1 MDLQYKPTKQK
12 KEKPVK
18 APKMPKADKP
28 MSFGSAKT
36 VKIDKPKKVKEP
48 KIKAPKPEK
57 AVSFTPT
64 KVEKAQK
71 FEKIDKLKKPV
82 NTKVLAISLSAV
94 AVLLCVGLIIF
105 LNVTGFGEESPAIK
119 PEKLTI
125 IELPNKVEYTVG
137 ELAAFSDMKIQVTL
151 SNGVNITLKASDC
164 EVTGFDS
171 SAPTDAQTI
180 TVKYKDLLTTFN
192 VKITKSQGGNNPT
205 GKVTGLTF
213 KTLPK
218 TEYKVGE
225 FPSLAGGVLLLNY
238 ENGSY
243 KEIELSYD
251 HIFNFNTDT
260 AGTHTVNVM
269 VEERGVVYETTYTI
283 TVTE

>member
-36 VKIDKPKKVKEP
+36 VKIDRSKKVKEP
-48 KIKAPKPEK
+48 KIKAPKREK
-57 AVSFTPT
+57 AVSFAPT
-64 KVEKAQK
+64 KVDKAQK
-71 FEKIDKLKKPV
+71 FEKASKFKKPL
-82 NTKVLAISLSAV
+82 NTKALVISLSALV
-94 AVLLCVGLIIF
+94 VILCVGLIVF
-105 LNVTGFGEESPAIK
+105 LNITGFGEGKPTIK
-119 PEKLTI
+119 PEKLMI
-125 IELPNKVEYTVG
+125 IELPNKVEYSVG
-137 ELAAFSDMKIQVTL
+137 ELAAFADMKLQVTL
-151 SNGVNITLKASDC
+151 SNGVSITLKASDC
-164 EVTGFDS
+164 EIVGFDS
-171 SAPTDAQTI
+171 SAPADSQTI
-180 TVKYKDLLTTFN
+180 TVKYKSLTTTFN
-192 VKITKSQGGNNPT
+192 VRITKAQGGTNPT

-218 TEYKVGE
+218 TEYKVDE
-225 FPSLAGGVLLLNY
+225 FLSVAGGVLLLNF

-251 HIFNFNTDT
+251 HVFNFNTKT
-260 AGTHTVNVM
+260 VGTHTVDIQ
-269 VEERGVVYETTYTI
+269 VEERGEVYKTTYTI